1 VGGTDASFFF
11 PSMLIGPSL
20 DYVTYDSLVLKTI
33 YNITPPGQ
41 DDSQAK
47 LKRRVPHGRKR
58 VAYLHL
64 LIGLA
69 FLGIYAVYGGRAA
82 YQRVLTPIWYSWSLL
97 SRFGFVQ
104 LAGIVARIK
113 YYAVWSLAEV
123 SCRFLHWRTK
133 LMSQGAC
140 ILTGAG
146 FNGYDP
152 KTGRTLW
159 NRLRNVNIP
168 AIETAESFKVLFDS
182 WNCRT
187 NVWLRDCMYKRLV
200 KKGRKPGSKES
211 MATFF
216 TSAVW
221 VCLLLFKV
229 FC

>member
-1 VGGTDASFFF
+1 MWTDSSHARRLLGYVPDGAFDVTFSQMVLAQKLTSFAWNVHDGRQKLEVSPDTGELMTGRTSTQASKPCDYNIFQALLLIWGTGESPPLSGTDSSFFF

-64 LIGLA
+64 VIGLA
-69 FLGIYAVYGGRAA
+69 FLGVFAVYGGRAA
-82 YQRVLTPIWYSWSLL
+82 YQRVLTPTWYTWSLL

-123 SCRFLHWRTK
+123 SCRCRDPRMK
-133 LMSQGAC
+133 L
-140 ILTGAG
+140 
-146 FNGYDP
+146 
-152 KTGRTLW
+152 
-159 NRLRNVNIP
+159 
-168 AIETAESFKVLFDS
+168 
-182 WNCRT
+182 
-187 NVWLRDCMYKRLV
+187 
-200 KKGRKPGSKES
+200 KK
-211 MATFF
+211 
-216 TSAVW
+216 
-221 VCLLLFKV
+221 
-229 FC
+229 

>member
-1 VGGTDASFFF
+1 MGGTDASFFF

-64 LIGLA
+64 VIGLA

-82 YQRVLTPIWYSWSLL
+82 YQRVLTPTWYTWSLL

-123 SCRFLHWRTK
+123 SLPSFQCRPK
-133 LMSQGAC
+133 LTYREHVSSPEQDLMDTTPRQVGHYGTDFETSTFPPSRLQRVSRSFSIVGTAVPMSG
-140 ILTGAG
+140 
-146 FNGYDP
+146 
-152 KTGRTLW
+152 
-159 NRLRNVNIP
+159 
-168 AIETAESFKVLFDS
+168 
-182 WNCRT
+182 
-187 NVWLRDCMYKRLV
+187 
-200 KKGRKPGSKES
+200 
-211 MATFF
+211 
-216 TSAVW
+216 
-221 VCLLLFKV
+221 
-229 FC
+229 

>member
-1 VGGTDASFFF
+1 
-11 PSMLIGPSL
+11 MLIGPSL

-64 LIGLA
+64 IIGLA
-69 FLGIYAVYGGRAA
+69 FLGIYAIYGGRAA
-82 YQRVLTPIWYSWSLL
+82 YQRVLTPAWYSWSLL

-123 SCRFLHWRTK
+123 SCRILQWRTK
-133 LMSQGAC
+133 LMNQGAC

-221 VCLLLFKV
+221 VCLLLIQV
-229 FC
+229 SS

>member
-1 VGGTDASFFF
+1 MGGTDASFFF

-64 LIGLA
+64 VIGLA

-82 YQRVLTPIWYSWSLL
+82 YQRVLTPTWYTWSLL

-123 SCRFLHWRTK
+123 SLPSFQCRPK
-133 LMSQGAC
+133 LTYREHVSSQEQD
-140 ILTGAG
+140 LMDTTPRPR
-146 FNGYDP
+146 Y
-152 KTGRTLW
+152 R
-159 NRLRNVNIP
+159 NRRKFQGPLR
-168 AIETAESFKVLFDS
+168 
-182 WNCRT
+182 
-187 NVWLRDCMYKRLV
+187 
-200 KKGRKPGSKES
+200 
-211 MATFF
+211 
-216 TSAVW
+216 
-221 VCLLLFKV
+221 
-229 FC
+229 

>member
-1 VGGTDASFFF
+1 
-11 PSMLIGPSL
+11 MLIGPSL

-64 LIGLA
+64 VIGLA

-82 YQRVLTPIWYSWSLL
+82 YQRVLTPTWYTWSLL

-123 SCRFLHWRTK
+123 SCRCLQCRTK
-133 LMSQGAC
+133 LTDRALVFSLEQDSTGTTPKQVAHYGTDFEMSISPPSKPQKASRSSS
-140 ILTGAG
+140 IAG
-146 FNGYDP
+146 IVEQMSG
-152 KTGRTLW
+152 
-159 NRLRNVNIP
+159 
-168 AIETAESFKVLFDS
+168 
-182 WNCRT
+182 
-187 NVWLRDCMYKRLV
+187 
-200 KKGRKPGSKES
+200 
-211 MATFF
+211 
-216 TSAVW
+216 
-221 VCLLLFKV
+221 
-229 FC
+229 